1 MRTFRFSTFQEVTRY
16 AAGRPIALWGG
27 GNIAAKTVRK
37 LSRSIDYLIDNNP
50 NLWGTEQL
58 GATVRGAD
66 LLSSLPTRP
75 FILICTT
82 SFIEVSE
89 QLAKLGY
96 APETDFLVSPILND
110 LRIIAEMETLEARL
124 LFTSG
129 LPPVHDDPTRGGGL
143 YELTLKGEEW
153 RYRKI
158 HSGNCHGLVEYGE
171 HFLLVDDERGLL
183 ELDRDYQVVRAGAMP
198 KGLRTHGVS
207 HCPERGMFYVAC
219 SYADKV
225 IELDAEFRQVREF
238 HLSRRHARDGEPHHH
253 CNDCLVVGDSLYVSM
268 FSLTGSWKRDVFD
281 GVVLEFDL
289 VTGEKLAPVI
299 SDLWMPHNIALIDGS
314 LTVLDSLRG
323 RLLKNN
329 ALSVG
334 EFPGFSRGLAHDG
347 AYFYVGQSRN
357 RNYSRYLGL
366 SKNISIDTAIIVFDE
381 YTKVSRSLQLPSK
394 VSEIH
399 SIVAL

>member
-1 MRTFRFSTFQEVTRY
+1 MRQFRFSTFQEVARH

-27 GNIAAKTVRK
+27 GNIAAKTARK
-37 LSRSIDYLIDNNP
+37 LSRPIAHLIDNNP
-50 NLWGTEQL
+50 NLRGTEQL
-58 GATVRGAD
+58 GVTVQGAGFLAT
-66 LLSSLPTRP
+66 LPAKP
-75 FILICTT
+75 YILICTT

-89 QLAKLGY
+89 QLAGLGY
-96 APETDFLVSPILND
+96 APEVDFLVSPILND

-129 LPPVHDDPTRGGGL
+129 LPPMEDPSRGGGL

-153 RYRKI
+153 TYRKV
-158 HSGNCHGLVEYGE
+158 HSGNCHGLVEHGE
-171 HFLLVDDERGLL
+171 NFLLVDDEKGLL
-183 ELDRDYQVVRAGAMP
+183 EIDREYRVVRAGELP
-198 KGLRTHGVS
+198 TGLRAHGVS
-207 HCPERGMFYVAC
+207 RGEAGGCYYVAC

-225 IELDAEFRQVREF
+225 IELDADFRQVREF
-238 HLSRRHARDGEPHHH
+238 RLSHRHARDGEPHHH

-289 VTGEKLAPVI
+289 VTGEKLAPVMT
-299 SDLWMPHNIALIDGS
+299 DLWMPHNIALIDGS

-334 EFPGFSRGLAHDG
+334 EFPGFARGLAHDG
-347 AYFYVGQSRN
+347 SYFYVGQSRN

-366 SKNISIDTAIIVFDE
+366 SKNIAIDTAIIVFDE

-399 SIVAL
+399 SILTL

>member
-1 MRTFRFSTFQEVTRY
+1 MRTFRFSTFQEVARQS
-16 AAGRPIALWGG
+16 AGRPIALWGG
-27 GNIAAKTVRK
+27 GNIAAKTMRK
-37 LSRSIDYLIDNNP
+37 LSRPIEYLIDNNP
-50 NLWGTEQL
+50 NLESTEQL
-58 GATVRGAD
+58 GATVRSAAVLAG
-66 LLSSLPTRP
+66 LPAKP
-75 FILICTT
+75 YILICTT

-96 APETDFLVSPILND
+96 LPETDFLVSPILND
-110 LRIIAEMETLEARL
+110 LRIIAEMETLESRL

-129 LPPVHDDPTRGGGL
+129 LPPVDDPTRGGGL
-143 YELTLKGEEW
+143 YELTLQGEEW
-153 RYRKI
+153 TYRKVLT
-158 HSGNCHGLVEYGE
+158 GNCHGLVEYGDN
-171 HFLLVDDERGLL
+171 FLLVDDERGLL
-183 ELDRDYQVVRAGAMP
+183 EIDRDYRIVRAGELP
-198 KGLRTHGVS
+198 KGMRAHGVS
-207 HCPERGMFYVAC
+207 HNPETGRFYVAC

-225 IELDAEFRQVREF
+225 IELDGDFRQIQEF
-238 HLSRRHARDGEPHHH
+238 HLSNRHARDGEPHHH

-289 VTGEKLAPVI
+289 VTGEKLGPVV

-334 EFPGFSRGLAHDG
+334 EFPGFARGLAHDG
-347 AYFYVGQSRN
+347 TYFYVGQSRN

-381 YTKVSRSLQLPSK
+381 YTKVSRSLHLPSK